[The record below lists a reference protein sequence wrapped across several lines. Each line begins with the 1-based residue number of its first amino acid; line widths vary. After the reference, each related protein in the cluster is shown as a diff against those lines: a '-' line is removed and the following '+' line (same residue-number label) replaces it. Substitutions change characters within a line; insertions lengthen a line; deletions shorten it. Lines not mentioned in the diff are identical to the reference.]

1 MRIQIW
7 YHLQFSDVRK
17 LAFEMPMTTLPAKDT
32 TYYCKLIPLPI
43 DRDYHL
49 IATEPIIRSDVIHH
63 IDVYGCT
70 EQGEVLFTS
79 SEMGAKAKR

>member
-1 MRIQIW
+1 
-7 YHLQFSDVRK
+7 
-17 LAFEMPMTTLPAKDT
+17 MTTLPTKDT
-32 TYYCKLIPLPI
+32 TYYCKLIPLPN

-70 EQGEVLFTS
+70 EQGKGLFTS
-79 SEMGAKAKR
+79 SEMGAKAKKIKELTTNIKEKNSLSLGVNEG